1 MLLTLFWKFLN
12 SVNSDSDKIRN
23 SQFSLCR
30 EENMVNWSISDNLD
44 KTVRDYLSQ
53 IGQENNISGFIEKIV
68 QEKLFELQVEQIKQR
83 NQIIEQTEI
92 LAAIDAALL
101 NYGSDHYFSV

>member
-1 MLLTLFWKFLN
+1 
-12 SVNSDSDKIRN
+12 
-23 SQFSLCR
+23 
-30 EENMVNWSISDNLD
+30 MVNWSISDNLD

-53 IGQENNISGFIEKIV
+53 IGQENNISTFIEKIV

-101 NYGSDHYFSV
+101 NYGSDYYFSV

>member
-1 MLLTLFWKFLN
+1 
-12 SVNSDSDKIRN
+12 
-23 SQFSLCR
+23 
-30 EENMVNWSISDNLD
+30 MVNWSISDNLD

-53 IGQENNISGFIEKIV
+53 IGQENNISTFIEKIV